1 MNGITSNTAEN
12 HVRWSVGDVVI
23 IQSEE
28 RNRGKWS
35 LGVIEELYPGRDG
48 IIRAAKLRAGK
59 SYLERAVNHLYPLEL
74 SCDTSQTYIP
84 ERKQLNPVA
93 PEFRPV
99 RNAAAA
105 AKLRIQDIAQ
115 EQDEH

>member
-1 MNGITSNTAEN
+1 
-12 HVRWSVGDVVI
+12 VI

-28 RNRGKWS
+28 RNRGKWP

-59 SYLERAVNHLYPLEL
+59 SFLERAINHLYPVEL
-74 SCDTSQTYIP
+74 SCDTSHVP
-84 ERKQLNPVA
+84 KRKQLNPVA
-93 PEFRPV
+93 PEFCPV
-99 RNAAAA
+99 RDAAAA

-115 EQDEH
+115 EQDEL

>member
-1 MNGITSNTAEN
+1 MCAC
-12 HVRWSVGDVVI
+12 VGDVVI

-28 RNRGKWS
+28 RNHGKWS

-48 IIRAAKLRAGK
+48 IIRATKLRAGK

-74 SCDTSQTYIP
+74 SCDTSRPYIP
-84 ERKQLNPVA
+84 ERKQLDPVA

-99 RNAAAA
+99 RNAMAA

-115 EQDEH
+115 EQV